1 MQPFAILCAKHQSA
15 SGGEKSGMRCRS
27 CMTVNPI
34 GNRFCEDCGA
44 QLHLACPK
52 CGHDVALSARFCGTC
67 GTGLAAAPAAGPA
80 TGREPAPKW
89 GELKQ
94 ATVLFADI
102 VGSTELVAHLDP
114 EEAMGR
120 LRPAILRMR
129 HSVERFGGT
138 VTRTLGD
145 GVMAL
150 FGVPRT
156 LEGHALLA
164 CQAAL
169 HMQKAFSQSADGL
182 AIRIGLHS
190 GQVASDPEDSED
202 GRGGGAHGVTIHVA
216 SRVIALAQPGGTCLT
231 QACVTAAGPACEFRT
246 LGAHTLRGIPKPV
259 HINALLG
266 VRAASPRRAAAPAEL
281 TTFRGRSHELARLA
295 NALES
300 TLHGDARV
308 LGIMGEPGAGKSRLC
323 QEFAGLCAG
332 RGIPLFE
339 VRAQLYGHALPLQPI
354 LELFRTHY
362 FGIVPTDSA
371 AAARVRI
378 AHSVETQQL
387 PASDLAVLYEFFGV
401 ADPASPPLALGPKAR
416 HLRLLALLRD
426 LVRQQADAERVI
438 LIEDLHWLDDASE
451 EFISALVEAVAGT
464 RTLLLLNYRPSYRCP
479 WAQDGR
485 FEQVHLGE
493 LPPAEMDALV
503 AELLAPAA
511 APPGIREL
519 VSRRSGGNPFFAEEL
534 VRTLDESRLL
544 GSEAG
549 LPEGGLD
556 AVERALPATVEAVVG
571 ARLDRVGEPEKT
583 LLQMCAIIG
592 KEIPLAVLEHVASP
606 IAAQIREGLD
616 GLCGA
621 GLILPTEGGQRFAFR
636 HPLIQEVAYNTQ
648 LKVRRSEVHASVAIA
663 MELYYREQLDEY
675 AGLIAYHFEAA
686 HQNLEAA
693 GYTARAASWIASTD
707 SARAITGWRKV
718 RALLGDQPRSAEVD
732 RLNVLACGKIAWL
745 SWREGLPMAEVMQYI
760 HEARMIAGSADAQV
774 LRLLLFLEGRML
786 QANGGPVD
794 RYVELVQQA
803 MTLLEPDAPTGSKVL
818 LNTAL
823 SQAYGWAG
831 MFTHALEASDAAL
844 AGAEAVDRFE
854 EDFIGYSLRQWSLVL
869 RGRLL
874 TRTGDLAGAAACL
887 HQVTRLTLHQ
897 VDPVLL
903 QIAHY
908 GLAEVACLAD
918 DIDAARRH
926 ADTVAR
932 IAERQ
937 GNSYLTVF
945 AHACAALVAHV
956 RRDFAAAA
964 AGFRSALDGVRRD
977 NVAREFETELL
988 VRLAESHYAL
998 RDMESAETLCR
1009 EAAELS
1015 HGRNNR
1021 HQHVRA
1027 LMIASAIVGAKAGA
1041 DADEAAALLAQ
1052 ARELVRATGAS
1063 ALPFQ
1068 VRDLPEIVLQ

>member
-1 MQPFAILCAKHQSA
+1 
-15 SGGEKSGMRCRS
+15 MRCRS
-27 CMTVNPI
+27 CMTVNPT

-44 QLHLACPK
+44 QLQLACPK
-52 CGHDVALSARFCGTC
+52 CGHDVTLSARFCGTC
-67 GTGLAAAPAAGPA
+67 GTGLAPATAAGVLA
-80 TGREPAPKW
+80 GKEPAPKW

-94 ATVLFADI
+94 ATVLFADV
-102 VGSTELVAHLDP
+102 VGSTEMVAHLDP

-169 HMQKAFSQSADGL
+169 HMQKAFGRNADGL

-190 GQVASDPEDSED
+190 GQVASDPEDAED

-216 SRVIALAQPGGTCLT
+216 SRVISLAQPGGICLT
-231 QACVTAAGPACEFRT
+231 QACAAAAGPACESRT
-246 LGAHTLRGIPKPV
+246 LGTHALRGIPKPV
-259 HINALLG
+259 HIYVLEG
-266 VRAASPRRAAAPAEL
+266 VRAASPHRVPAPAEL
-281 TTFRGRSHELARLA
+281 TTFRGREQELARLA
-295 NALES
+295 GALES

-308 LGIMGEPGAGKSRLC
+308 LGITGEPGAGKSRLC
-323 QEFAGLCAG
+323 QEFASVCAG
-332 RGIPLFE
+332 RDIPVFE
-339 VRAQLYGHALPLQPI
+339 VGAQLYGHALPLQPI
-354 LELFRTHY
+354 LELFRTY
-362 FGIVPTDSA
+362 FFGIAPTDNAASA
-371 AAARVRI
+371 RSRI
-378 AHSVETQQL
+378 AGSFDGQKL
-387 PASDLAVLYEFFGV
+387 PPSDLAVLYEFFGV
-401 ADPASPPLALGPKAR
+401 ADPASPPLALGPRAR
-416 HLRLLALLRD
+416 HSRLLALLRD
-426 LVRQQADAERVI
+426 LVRQQADATRVI

-451 EFISALVEAVAGT
+451 EFVAALVEAIAGT

-479 WAQDGR
+479 WAQAER

-503 AELLAPAA
+503 AELLASTA
-511 APPGIREL
+511 APPGLREL
-519 VSRRSGGNPFFAEEL
+519 VSRRAGGNPFFAEEL
-534 VRTLDESRLL
+534 VRTLGESNLL
-544 GSEAG
+544 GSQAG
-549 LPEGGLD
+549 LPEGGLE

-606 IAAQIREGLD
+606 LALQIRTGLD
-616 GLCGA
+616 GLCEA
-621 GLILPTEGGQRFAFR
+621 GLILPEEGGQRFAFR
-636 HPLIQEVAYNTQ
+636 HPLIQEVAYTTQ
-648 LKVRRSEVHASVAIA
+648 LKVRRSQVHASVAVA
-663 MELYYREQLDEY
+663 MELYYGGQLDEY

-686 HQNLEAA
+686 QQNLKAA
-693 GYTARAASWIASTD
+693 GYMGRAASWIASTD

-718 RALLGDQPRSAEVD
+718 RSLLGDAPRSAEVD

-745 SWREGLPMAEVMQYI
+745 SWREGLPMAEVMPYI
-760 HEARMIAGSADAQV
+760 REARTIAGSADAQV

-803 MTLLEPDAPTGSKVL
+803 MALLEPDAPTGSKVL

-844 AGAEAVDRFE
+844 AGATAVDKFE

-874 TRTGDLAGAAACL
+874 TRTGNLEGAVACL
-887 HQVTRLTLHQ
+887 EQVTNLALHQ

-908 GLAEVACLAD
+908 GLAEAACLAQD
-918 DIDAARRH
+918 LDVARKH
-926 ADTVAR
+926 ANTVAR

-945 AHACAALVAHV
+945 AHACDALVAQAQE
-956 RRDFAAAA
+956 DFAAAA
-964 AGFRSALDGVRRD
+964 AGFRRALDGVRRD

-998 RDMESAETLCR
+998 RDMESAEALCR
-1009 EAAELS
+1009 DAAELS
-1015 HGRNNR
+1015 RDRNNR

-1027 LMIASAIVGAKAGA
+1027 LMIASAVIRSRAGA
-1041 DADEAAALLAQ
+1041 DAVEAAALLAQ
-1052 ARELVRATGAS
+1052 ARELVRASGAS
-1063 ALPFQ
+1063 ALPFR
-1068 VRDLPEIVLQ
+1068 VKDLPAIVMQ